1 MIKSKAIIK
10 EIYELTSKVIDSS
23 ITDKEKFPCM
33 KNVQGYK
40 VIGIEGVEDLSIALK
55 SMRYKELYQ
64 AIFDAG
70 FYNFRFVDGGLI
82 QLFYEFT
89 GFVE

>member
-55 SMRYKELYQ
+55 KHE
-64 AIFDAG
+64 
-70 FYNFRFVDGGLI
+70 I
-82 QLFYEFT
+82 QGVISSYF
-89 GFVE
+89 